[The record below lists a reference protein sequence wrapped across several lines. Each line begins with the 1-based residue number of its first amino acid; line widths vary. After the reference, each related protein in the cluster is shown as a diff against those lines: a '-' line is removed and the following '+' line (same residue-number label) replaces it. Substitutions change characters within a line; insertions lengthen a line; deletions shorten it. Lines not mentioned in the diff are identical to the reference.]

1 MLLKAYDVTEIVI
14 DGVTYTA
21 ENGLIDAPI
30 SPHEAILFG
39 LDAPTPEEVAALRKG
54 SDNTSGDNTGS
65 GTENGQNANTDSE
78 DAGGK
83 NSGGKG
89 GKSGGKSKDDGDGA
103 A

>member
-1 MLLKAYDVTEIVI
+1 MLLKVYDVTEIVI
-14 DGVTYTA
+14 DGVSYVA

-54 SDNTSGDNTGS
+54 SDNTGS

-78 DAGGK
+78 DARGK

-89 GKSGGKSKDDGDGA
+89 GKSGGKGKDDGDGA